1 MILINVK
8 PVMMRRVS
16 GVCQVGGAAMITPE
30 QVGERYL
37 AVHHRM
43 FRTVNDA
50 MSECGLSMAR
60 TKVLMRL
67 REQGPTRQS
76 VLAAD
81 FGLSPHSITDI
92 VDALERLGLAERR
105 PDATDRR
112 AKLVAIT
119 DAGEAS
125 LDVAYATRER
135 LLKQIFGALSQEDR
149 ATFLRLLD
157 TLDKAARPLIR
168 PRPAQRRPRH
178 DRRAQRDH
186 RGPHQSRFSP
196 GGIAHHV
203 IRNTC
208 R

>member
-1 MILINVK
+1 MRVINVTSLIIG
-8 PVMMRRVS
+8 VVS
-16 GVCQVGGAAMITPE
+16 IGRARGEAMITPE

-43 FRTVNDA
+43 LRSVNDQ

-81 FGLSPHSITDI
+81 LGLAPHSITDI
-92 VDALERLGLAERR
+92 VDALERRGLAERR

-119 DAGEAS
+119 DAGES
-125 LDVAYATRER
+125 CLDVALFTRER
-135 LLKQIFGALSQEDR
+135 LLRQIFGALGQQDR
-149 ATFLRLLD
+149 TTFLRLLD
-157 TLDKAARPLIR
+157 IMDDAASLLTVS
-168 PRPAQRRPRH
+168 PAASGVP
-178 DRRAQRDH
+178 AV
-186 RGPHQSRFSP
+186 P
-196 GGIAHHV
+196 A
-203 IRNTC
+203 
-208 R
+208 